1 MGKFKTILLLL
12 QILIATALT
21 GCHQSKKDEPQE
33 PTSCTVL
40 VYMVACNNLGQD
52 VTVGGT
58 LYERA
63 DGLDIDEMLSAATT
77 ITNGSR
83 WLVYRSSYESTEL
96 LELTKT
102 GFKVLKTYDEGI
114 ATSAE
119 RMTEVLDDAFTLA
132 PAEHKG
138 LVLWS
143 HATGWIE
150 DGYED
155 TLDNNAEISTMS
167 FGNHRGRKMNVT
179 TLRTVLEA
187 NPVDYIYFDCC
198 LMGSVEVAYELRNCA
213 DYIVASPSELPREG
227 MPYQLNIAPL
237 TRGDI
242 NGVLAA
248 ATNTFDWY
256 NTKTGSDRTATMA
269 VIETR
274 HLDALA
280 RATAAI
286 YAITPPEHP
295 LSPVTNYYGRD
306 NVAQGNYLDLDEYIE
321 ALGEAH
327 NVPEDMMKAY
337 RTAFK
342 AAVIYSAAT
351 PQLWADWTMH
361 HAAGLSTRVFT
372 KEYNSNQN
380 GYNRLQWYHDV
391 VAPRFTAN

>member
-1 MGKFKTILLLL
+1 MGKFKTILLIL
-12 QILIATALT
+12 QILIASVLT
-21 GCHQSKKDEPQE
+21 GCHDSSKDEPAE

-52 VTVGGT
+52 ETVGGT
-58 LYERA
+58 IYNRA
-63 DGLDIDEMLSAATT
+63 DGLDIDEMLSGAST
-77 ITNGSR
+77 ISPGSR

-150 DGYED
+150 DGFED
-155 TLDNNAEISTMS
+155 VLEGDPAISLMS
-167 FGNHRGRKMNVT
+167 FGNHRSRKMNVT
-179 TLRTVLEA
+179 TLRSVLESR
-187 NPVDYIYFDCC
+187 PVDYIYFDCC
-198 LMGSVEVAYELRNCA
+198 LMGSVEVMYELRNCA

-237 TRGDI
+237 TRGDLA
-242 NGVLAA
+242 GLLQAA
-248 ATNTFDWY
+248 ANTFNLYD
-256 NTKTGSDRTATMA
+256 NKVGSDRTATMA
-269 VIETR
+269 VIDTR

-286 YAITPPEHP
+286 YAITKPEHP
-295 LSPVTNYYGRD
+295 LSTVTNYYGRN
-306 NVAQGNYLDLDEYIE
+306 NVSQGNYLDLDEYVE
-321 ALGEAH
+321 ALGEA
-327 NVPEDMMKAY
+327 NSVPEDLMKAY
-337 RTAFK
+337 RQAFK
-342 AAVIYSAAT
+342 SAVIYSAAT
-351 PQLWADWTMH
+351 PELWSEWLML
-361 HAAGLSTRVFT
+361 HAAGLSTRVYT
-372 KEYNSNQN
+372 KDYNSNQN
-380 GYNRLQWYHDV
+380 GYDRLQWYRDV
-391 VAPRFTAN
+391 VAPRFISQ